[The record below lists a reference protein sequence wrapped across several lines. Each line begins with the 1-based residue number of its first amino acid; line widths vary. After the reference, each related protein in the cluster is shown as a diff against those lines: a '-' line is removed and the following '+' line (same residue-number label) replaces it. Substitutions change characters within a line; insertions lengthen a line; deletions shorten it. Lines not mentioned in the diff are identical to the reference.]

1 MLLIYY
7 AVKQIIIIVSIRDL
21 IMDVELIKTFLE
33 VKDCRHFGKAADNL
47 YLTQAAISTRVRQ
60 LERYFG
66 VTLFHRTRNNI
77 QLTLAGERLVPHAEN
92 MLNSLRMAKQDVALA
107 SEQVAQISIA
117 GTPNTWDVFIH
128 DAISKIYIDQPHLS
142 LVAEILSREQLTR
155 QLLERTLDVAILFDP
170 PKVEELKI
178 ESLHMFNLI
187 PVTTFKNKIT
197 TPAEVERYIMIDWG
211 TSFINWHAK
220 EVSEISIPA
229 IRTSTARIA
238 LDLMLQCGGSA
249 YLPDMLV
256 KAFIEQKKL
265 FEIKALPVFERELFS
280 AFHKENENEERITVI
295 KNLLKKDGP
304 EAPAIMTPTNVEMF
318 IKDL

>member
-1 MLLIYY
+1 M
-7 AVKQIIIIVSIRDL
+7 
-21 IMDVELIKTFLE
+21 MDVELIKTFLE
-33 VKDCRHFGKAADNL
+33 VKDCRHFGKAAENL

-66 VTLFHRTRNNI
+66 VPLFHRARNNI

-92 MLNSLRMAKQDVALA
+92 MLNTLRMAKQDVALA

-117 GTPNTWDVFIH
+117 GTPNTWDVYIH
-128 DAISKIYIDQPHLS
+128 DAISKIYINQPQVS
-142 LVAEILSREQLTR
+142 LIAEILSREQLTR

-178 ESLHMFNLI
+178 EPLHMFKLI
-187 PVTTFKNKIT
+187 PVTTFQNKIS
-197 TPAEVERYIMIDWG
+197 TPSEVQRYIMIDWG

-220 EVSEISIPA
+220 EVNGISIPA

-249 YLPDMLV
+249 YLPDML
-256 KAFIEQKKL
+256 ARPFIEQGTF
-265 FEIKALPVFERELFS
+265 FEVENLPVFEREIFS
-280 AFHKENENEERITVI
+280 AFHKENENEERIIEI
-295 KNLLKKDGP
+295 KQLLRKDDP
-304 EAPAIMTPTNVEMF
+304 EAPAIITP
-318 IKDL
+318 

>member
-1 MLLIYY
+1 MRLIDLG
-7 AVKQIIIIVSIRDL
+7 VKQIIIIVTIRDV
-21 IMDVELIKTFLE
+21 IMDIELIKTFLE
-33 VKDCRHFGKAADNL
+33 VKDCRHFGKASENL
-47 YLTQAAISTRVRQ
+47 YLTQAAVSTRIRQ

-66 VTLFHRTRNNI
+66 VTLFHRARNNI

-92 MLNSLRMAKQDVALA
+92 MLNTLRMAKQDVALA

-117 GTPNTWDVFIH
+117 GTPNTWDVYIH
-128 DAISKIYIDQPHLS
+128 DAISKIYIDQPHIS

-178 ESLHMFNLI
+178 ESLHMFKLV
-187 PVTTFKNKIT
+187 PVTTFQNKIAN
-197 TPAEVERYIMIDWG
+197 PSEVKRYIMIDWG

-220 EVSEISIPA
+220 EVKEISIPA

-249 YLPDMLV
+249 YLPDMLA
-256 KAFIEQKKL
+256 KPFIEQGKF
-265 FEIKALPVFERELFS
+265 FEINSLPIFERELFGV
-280 AFHKENENEERITVI
+280 FHKENENEERII
-295 KNLLKKDGP
+295 EIRNLLRKDEP
-304 EAPAIMTPTNVEMF
+304 EAPAIM
-318 IKDL
+318 ISR

>member
-1 MLLIYY
+1 MRLIHL
-7 AVKQIIIIVSIRDL
+7 AVKQIIFIVTIRE
-21 IMDVELIKTFLE
+21 IAMDIELIKTFLE
-33 VKDCRHFGKAADNL
+33 VKDSRHFGKAAENL
-47 YLTQAAISTRVRQ
+47 YLTQAAVSTRIRQ

-66 VTLFHRTRNNI
+66 VTLFQRARNNI
-77 QLTLAGERLVPHAEN
+77 QLTLAGERLIPHAEA
-92 MLNSLRMAKQDVALA
+92 MLNTLRMAKQDVALA
-107 SEQVAQISIA
+107 SEQVTQISIA
-117 GTPNTWDVFIH
+117 GTPNTWDVYIH
-128 DAISKIYIDQPHLS
+128 DAISKIYIDQPQIS
-142 LVAEILSREQLTR
+142 LIAEILSREQLTR

-187 PVTTFKNKIT
+187 PVTTFQHDIT
-197 TPAEVERYIMIDWG
+197 VPSDVQRYIMIDWG

-220 EVSEISIPA
+220 EVTGIPIPA

-256 KAFIEQKKL
+256 RSFIEQGKL

-280 AFHKENENEERITVI
+280 AFHKENENEERIIEI
-295 KNLLKKDGP
+295 KNLLRKDKP
-304 EAPAIMTPTNVEMF
+304 EPPAIMTSA
-318 IKDL
+318 

>member
-1 MLLIYY
+1 
-7 AVKQIIIIVSIRDL
+7 
-21 IMDVELIKTFLE
+21 MDIELIKTFLE
-33 VKDCRHFGKAADNL
+33 VKDSRHFGKAAENL
-47 YLTQAAISTRVRQ
+47 YLTQAAVSTRIRQ

-66 VTLFHRTRNNI
+66 VTLFQRARNNI
-77 QLTLAGERLVPHAEN
+77 QLTLAGERLIPHAEA
-92 MLNSLRMAKQDVALA
+92 MLNTLRMAKQDVALA

-117 GTPNTWDVFIH
+117 GTPNTWDVYIH
-128 DAISKIYIDQPHLS
+128 DAISKIYIDQPQIS
-142 LVAEILSREQLTR
+142 LIAEILSREQLTR

-178 ESLHMFNLI
+178 ESLHMFNLV
-187 PVTTFKNKIT
+187 PVTTFQNDIT
-197 TPAEVERYIMIDWG
+197 VPSEVQRYIMIDWG

-220 EVSEISIPA
+220 EVTGISIPA

-256 KAFIEQKKL
+256 RPFIEQGQL

-280 AFHKENENEERITVI
+280 AFHKELSLIHI
-295 KNLLKKDGP
+295 
-304 EAPAIMTPTNVEMF
+304 
-318 IKDL
+318 

>member
-1 MLLIYY
+1 
-7 AVKQIIIIVSIRDL
+7 
-21 IMDVELIKTFLE
+21 MDIELIKTFLE
-33 VKDCRHFGKAADNL
+33 VKDCRHFGKASENL
-47 YLTQAAISTRVRQ
+47 YLTQAAVSTRIRQ

-66 VTLFHRTRNNI
+66 VTLFHRGRNNI

-128 DAISKIYIDQPHLS
+128 DAISKIYIDQPHIS

-178 ESLHMFNLI
+178 EPLHMFKLI
-187 PVTTFKNKIT
+187 PVTTFQHKIT
-197 TPAEVERYIMIDWG
+197 EPCEVQRYIMVDWG

-220 EVSEISIPA
+220 EVPGISIPA
-229 IRTSTARIA
+229 MRTSTARIA

-249 YLPDMLV
+249 FLPDMLA
-256 KAFIEQKKL
+256 KPFIEQGKL
-265 FEIKALPVFERELFS
+265 FEIKTLPFFERELFS
-280 AFHKENENEERITVI
+280 AFHKENENEERILEI
-295 KNLLKKDGP
+295 KNLLRKDEP
-304 EAPAIMTPTNVEMF
+304 EAPAIMAP
-318 IKDL
+318 

>member
-1 MLLIYY
+1 MRLTNHAVNQLIF
-7 AVKQIIIIVSIRDL
+7 IVTIRGK
-21 IMDVELIKTFLE
+21 IMDIELIKTFLE
-33 VKDCRHFGKAADNL
+33 VKDCRHFGKASENL

-66 VTLFHRTRNNI
+66 VPLFHRARNNI

-92 MLNSLRMAKQDVALA
+92 MLNSLRMAKQEVSLA

-128 DAISKIYIDQPHLS
+128 DAISKIYIDQPHIS

-187 PVTTFKNKIT
+187 PVTTFPNKI
-197 TPAEVERYIMIDWG
+197 AEPSEVQRYIMIDWG

-220 EVSEISIPA
+220 EVKGIPTPA

-249 YLPDMLV
+249 YLPDMLA
-256 KAFIEQKKL
+256 KPFIEQGTLYEINKL
-265 FEIKALPVFERELFS
+265 PLFERELFS
-280 AFHKENENEERITVI
+280 AFHKENENEERIIDI
-295 KNLLKKDGP
+295 KNLLRNEEP
-304 EAPAIMTPTNVEMF
+304 EAPAIISPN
-318 IKDL
+318 